1 MRRPLLIVLAAALA
15 PCLARAETAI
25 EPVVDLETGAVWMT
39 RNDVRVPGGSGTRFT
54 VANGGDFEPQTAPYV
69 RVKAGATLGRHAVF
83 ATFAPLR
90 LHGDGSSQ
98 ASIRFR
104 NLDFTATGDA
114 SAAYQLDT
122 YRLTYRYSLVANPSI
137 DLAVGATALL
147 RDTEIRL
154 SQLGQSSSE
163 RETSFLPLLSFR
175 AAWRFGGGPFAL
187 SIDGDVLPARQDRI
201 DDVAVAL
208 EFDSGNLTF
217 RAGYRFLEGG
227 KDSSSLYDFAWL
239 NHALAGVS
247 YRFY

>member
-1 MRRPLLIVLAAALA
+1 VRRRLLIVLATALA

-25 EPVVDLETGAVWMT
+25 HPVVDLETGAVWMT

-54 VANGGDFEPQTAPYV
+54 VASGGDFQPQTAPYV
-69 RVKAGATLGRHAVF
+69 RAKAGATLGRHALF

-90 LHGDGSSQ
+90 LHADGSSQ
-98 ASIRFR
+98 SPIRFR

-114 SAAYQLDT
+114 SVVYQLDT
-122 YRLTYRYSLVANPSI
+122 YRLTYRYSLVASPSL

-147 RDTEIRL
+147 RDTAIRL

-163 RETSFLPLLSFR
+163 RETSFLPLFSFR
-175 AAWRFGGGPFAL
+175 AAWRLGGGPFAL
-187 SIDGDVLPARQDRI
+187 SIDGDALPARTKRL

-208 EFDSGNLTF
+208 EFDTGNLAF

-227 KDSSSLYDFAWL
+227 TDDSSVYNFAWL